1 VNPALGLLLVLSVAG
16 RTVRR
21 DAFGTAWLV
30 LGLAGIALLSPAL
43 LLHDGIPS
51 PAGALA
57 DFAPWQQAGQP
68 HAGNRVLVDVT
79 YQIQPWLIFLRS
91 ELLAGRLPFW
101 NPHQFAGAP
110 FWANG
115 QSAPLFPLHL
125 LFVVLPLQLGLVVLP
140 WCRILVAGLGARALA
155 LELGVSS
162 EAALLAGL
170 VFPLAGMPSSFLLYP
185 MANAIALAPWVLR
198 AVLRLDGGRRSIAWL
213 AIAVALQALGGH
225 PETVVHTAMLGA
237 ILFFARPTYSLLRAA
252 AVAGGWA
259 LGGALAAIHLVPVA
273 LNILAS
279 DRWQDA
285 SPAISPP
292 LALLAKL
299 PFRLLLPDLFGNPVD
314 GNWWGP
320 FQYNATA
327 SFAGMVALAL
337 AVASL
342 GRVRRDAAW
351 RTVLALLLFCCL
363 AAWHAPG
370 VRDLL
375 ELIPVVRVTLHHR
388 LLFGVDLALAL
399 LAAAGID
406 ELRSGERRWPG
417 AGLAL
422 VVCGFGTAWLVF
434 APAWVNANLTGV
446 ELAWTAWGIVAAS
459 FVLLMS
465 FLPERLRAV
474 ALACVV
480 PILAVAELCAA
491 HARTNP
497 GLSRAQLYPRTGA
510 IRFLTGREGRV
521 AGTENALR
529 PNAALVY
536 GLHDLRGDDTLRG
549 RAFGRVYDTL
559 AEPSPF
565 YFRPVRN
572 WTSPWLDRL
581 SVRWIVA
588 PPASPPASDD
598 WALRYDGAD
607 ARVFERAS
615 ALPVVRWERGDAPV
629 TVVRRDPGAWE
640 LEWASPGGGRL
651 VIAESWDA
659 GWRGSIN
666 GKAVDVEMKD
676 GLMMAVSAPPGPA
689 RLSLRYVPVG
699 LLPGLAI
706 SLAALALALAMVM
719 LRSRARA
726 AVAIGERAG

>member
-1 VNPALGLLLVLSVAG
+1 VNPALGILLVLSVAG
-16 RTVRR
+16 RVIRR
-21 DAFGTAWLV
+21 DAWGTAWLV
-30 LGLAGIALLSPAL
+30 IGLAGVALLSPAL
-43 LLHDGIPS
+43 LLHDGVPS

-57 DFAPWQQAGQP
+57 DFAPWQHDGDP

-110 FWANG
+110 FWSNG

-125 LFVVLPLQLGLVVLP
+125 LFVALPLQLGLVILP

-185 MANAIALAPWVLR
+185 MANAVALAPWVLL

-213 AIAVALQALGGH
+213 AIAVALQGLGGH
-225 PETVVHTAMLGA
+225 PETLVHTAMLGT
-237 ILFFARPTYSLLRAA
+237 ILFFARRPYSLARAGGFI
-252 AVAGGWA
+252 GGWA
-259 LGGALAAIHLVPVA
+259 LGGALAAAHLVPVA
-273 LNILAS
+273 LNILSS
-279 DRWQDA
+279 DRWLA
-285 SPAISPP
+285 SSPAQSPP
-292 LALLAKL
+292 LALLARL

-314 GNWWGP
+314 GSWWGP

-327 SFAGMVALAL
+327 AFAGIVALAL
-337 AVASL
+337 AVAAL

-351 RTVLALLLFCCL
+351 RAVLALLLFCCL

-388 LLFGVDLALAL
+388 LLFGVDLALAI

-406 ELRSGERRWPG
+406 ELRAGRRRWLG

-422 VVCGFGTAWLVF
+422 VACGYGAAWLVF
-434 APAWVNANLTGV
+434 SPAWANARITGV
-446 ELAWTAWGIVAAS
+446 ELAWTAWGVVAVS
-459 FVLLMS
+459 LLLVTT
-465 FLPERLRAV
+465 FLAERQRTF
-474 ALACVV
+474 ALTCVV
-480 PILAVAELCAA
+480 PILVVAELCAA

-497 GLSRAQLYPRTGA
+497 GLPVGQLYPRTGA
-510 IRFLTGREGRV
+510 VRFLAGREGRV
-521 AGTENALR
+521 AGTGYALR

-536 GLHDLRGDDTLRG
+536 GLYDLRGDDTLRG
-549 RAFGRVYDTL
+549 RAFGRVYDSL

-565 YFRPVRN
+565 YFRPIID
-572 WTSPWLDRL
+572 WQSAWLDRL
-581 SVRWIVA
+581 ALRWVVA
-588 PPASPPASDD
+588 PPASAPAGND

-607 ARVFERAS
+607 ARVFERPS
-615 ALPVVRWERGDAPV
+615 ALPVVRWEQGDAPV
-629 TVVRRDPGAWE
+629 TVVRRDAGAWD
-640 LEWASPGGGRL
+640 LAWPSPGSGRL

-659 GWRGSIN
+659 GWRASIN
-666 GKAVDVEMKD
+666 GQKADVEAKD
-676 GLMMAVSAPPGPA
+676 GLIMAVSIPSGPGK
-689 RLSLRYVPVG
+689 LSLRYVPVG
-699 LLPGLAI
+699 LLPGLAV
-706 SLAALALALAMVM
+706 SLAALTLLMVM
-719 LRSRARA
+719 LRRRDRADAPRHEQA
-726 AVAIGERAG
+726 R